1 MFRVCV
7 CMCILSS
14 TAFAS
19 DFSSFC
25 VLVVLKCNSN
35 IYSFFP
41 FLNTSSVLFYI
52 FFFSLTVYFRDLCM
66 LESILIYIHSCLV
79 FHCVYEP

>member
-52 FFFSLTVYFRDLCM
+52 FFFFHLQCT
-66 LESILIYIHSCLV
+66 LEIFVC
-79 FHCVYEP
+79 